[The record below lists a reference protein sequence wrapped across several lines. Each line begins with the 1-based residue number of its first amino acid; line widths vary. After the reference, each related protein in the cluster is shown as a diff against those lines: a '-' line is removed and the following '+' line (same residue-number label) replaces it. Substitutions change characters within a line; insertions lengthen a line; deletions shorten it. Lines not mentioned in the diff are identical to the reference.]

1 MTTKVT
7 THPRNQYDQAGLMV
21 RLSPACWL
29 KTSVEFEPDEPNRL
43 GAVVTNAQYSDWSTQ
58 PVPKTVDTV
67 WFRVQV
73 TGADCLVE
81 SSFDGQAWQQLRLA
95 HLSERAGAGPVSCG
109 LYACS
114 PKAAGLEADFHY
126 LTVAPVRA

>member
-1 MTTKVT
+1 MRYNLTNVSTTWRLRPSYSGIVSR
-7 THPRNQYDQAGLMV
+7 PSGRFDQATG
-21 RLSPACWL
+21 S
-29 KTSVEFEPDEPNRL
+29 
-43 GAVVTNAQYSDWSTQ
+43 SDWSTQ

-73 TGADCLVE
+73 RGADCLVE
-81 SSFDGQAWQQLRLA
+81 SSFDGHDWPQLRLA
-95 HLSERAGAGPVSCG
+95 HLAERAGGGPVSCG

-114 PKAAGLEADFHY
+114 PKAAGFDADFHY